1 MLYDGS
7 EEIDTWDDGTWRIVI
22 LERDVN
28 GMLIKRGYALRRYGW
43 WKGRDSGMDE
53 GYGMVIGAWMT
64 ME

>member
-1 MLYDGS
+1 MEMVIGMLML
-7 EEIDTWDDGTWRIVI
+7 EFVI

-53 GYGMVIGAWMT
+53 GYGMVIGA
-64 ME
+64 